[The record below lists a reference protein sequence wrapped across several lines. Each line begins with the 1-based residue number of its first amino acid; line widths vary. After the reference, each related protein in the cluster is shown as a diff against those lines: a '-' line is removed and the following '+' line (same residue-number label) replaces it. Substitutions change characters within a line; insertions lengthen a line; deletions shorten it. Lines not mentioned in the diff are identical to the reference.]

1 MGWAFVIE
9 TMRKT
14 DMMDK
19 SRIDAANLR
28 FL

>member
-19 SRIDAANLR
+19 NRIDAANLR